1 MKIWTSYGSEHSMN
15 LVMVGTFKTVD
26 DAAKTKELAERLSEL
41 LHHKVELNGQTTRF
55 PEDVREILWNENVH
69 ILAPQEI
76 EHFSYEHSLDQD
88 KEKLVY
94 TSEDSEFSAFLKLF
108 IDKGAKVE
116 VYSAH
121 DYPETEHG
129 RGK

>member
-15 LVMVGTFKTVD
+15 LVMVGTFKTI
-26 DAAKTKELAERLSEL
+26 DAATKTKELAERLSEL
-41 LHHKVELNGQTTRF
+41 LHHQVELDGLTTRF
-55 PEDVREILWNENVH
+55 SDDVMKILWNENVH

-76 EHFSYEHSLDQD
+76 EHFSYEHSLDQE
-88 KEKLVY
+88 KEKLIY
-94 TSEDSEFSAFLKLF
+94 TTEDSEFSAFLKLF

-121 DYPETEHG
+121 DFPDAEHG

>member
-15 LVMVGTFKTVD
+15 LVMVGTFKTID
-26 DAAKTKELAERLSEL
+26 DATKTKELAERLSEL
-41 LHHKVELNGQTTRF
+41 LQHKVELNGQTTRF
-55 PEDVREILWNENVH
+55 PEDVREILCNENVH

-129 RGK
+129 RDK